1 MKARYWS
8 MSVILGGLIVA
19 GTAWAAL
26 DCGVKPTCAELGY
39 TDTADKCDDSGMLK
53 CPFDETAV
61 FCRGKTAA
69 AVTGRDCEIGSVLY
83 SDLNC
88 YNPDAAPSGLTAV
101 GVVFDT
107 DDRLA
112 VAFDYNDDLNSSY
125 GGTSFQ
131 CCDYE
136 GGECVEDG
144 RLQTNVILEMYKKE
158 FDGMRKEF
166 EEFPFGYCLAKTD
179 GLPAGSWFLP
189 SVQQLLKLCQNKN
202 KLIHVALPTGFFQTS
217 TPSCDYSA
225 VDVFLSLCSVK
236 EHVGVTADAICITS
250 Y

>member
-8 MSVILGGLIVA
+8 MSVVLGGLIVA
-19 GTAWAAL
+19 GTAWAA
-26 DCGVKPTCAELGY
+26 TCAELGY

-112 VAFDYNDDLNSSY
+112 VAFDYNDDLHSGYAGVSI
-125 GGTSFQ
+125 Q
-131 CCDYE
+131 CCDY
-136 GGECVEDG
+136 GDGECVEDG
-144 RLQTNVILEMYKKE
+144 RLQTNMILEMYKIYFDGMHKE
-158 FDGMRKEF
+158 FDGY
-166 EEFPFGYCLAKTD
+166 PFGYCLAKTD

-202 KLIHVALPTGFFQTS
+202 KLIHMAFPTGTFQSS
-217 TPSCDYSA
+217 THDCGGSVLA
-225 VDVFLSLCSVK
+225 VSMSICSVAR
-236 EHVGVTADAICITS
+236 HMAVITDAICITS